1 MDNINQFRGAGYDH
15 SMLNKQRNNAYQKY
29 YQHLKKAKTIRD
41 PKKRAEAMIEVERL
55 KQIYK
60 SIPINTPTS
69 AGMKDL
75 LKEYKASLK

>member
-1 MDNINQFRGAGYDH
+1 MDNINQFRGAGYNY

-29 YQHLKKAKTIRD
+29 YQHFKKAKAIKD

-69 AGMKDL
+69 TGMKDL
-75 LKEYKASLK
+75 LKEYKVSLK